1 MSEVS
6 ITELESTITA
16 LTEARKD
23 YDMAKT
29 IASEKNKVVDELE
42 IKLIE
47 MLEAVGK
54 DVYVGN
60 SARVTVVSKLQVTTP
75 KSPEDKQKFF
85 EWLKSKHG
93 EETMWAY
100 ATVNHN
106 SLNSLYNKEVEE
118 AQLRGSLA
126 NVEGIEAPT
135 LRKTLQVRVG
145 K

>member
-60 SARVTVVSKLQVTTP
+60 SAGVTVVSKLQVTTP

>member
-85 EWLKSKHG
+85 EWLKAKHG